1 MPRFFN
7 TAGPCD
13 PRFHYML
20 PPERRLPEVRRLIEQ
35 RLYFV
40 VHAPRQS
47 GKTTFFR
54 TLAPALTAA
63 GRYAALLASCEV
75 AQAAGPNVERGIAA
89 LLDALRQSSLIHLPE
104 ELRPPPADPAVP
116 AENRLLDLLS
126 RWSRQC
132 PRPVVLFLDEIDS
145 LVDDVLISALRQIRS
160 GYPERPASF
169 PQSVALVGLRD
180 VRDYRLSVRPEE
192 QTLGT
197 ASPFNIKVESL
208 TLPNFTTEEVAELY
222 DQHTVETGQVFT
234 PEAKRLACELSGGHP
249 WLVNALAEQAISG
262 EVSDPEHAVEA
273 RHIEAAKES
282 LIQRRDTHLDSL
294 IDRLR
299 EPRVRRIIE
308 PILAGE
314 ALSPEVLDDDIQFVV
329 DLGLVIPA
337 RQGLAIANPIY
348 REVIPRAL
356 TSVLEHS
363 LAVPRPSYLSQ
374 EGRLR
379 FDLLLDDFRAFWCQN
394 AEAFLAQAP
403 YSEAAA
409 QLVFMAFL
417 QKVVNGGGFIDREY
431 AVGSG
436 RIDLCVRWPFA
447 GGLERWAAELKVWR
461 DRRPDPL
468 NEGLSQLAGYL
479 ARLGLDRG
487 TLLLFDARTVAP
499 PLPERCSSFEADH
512 AGRRITVV
520 RL

>member
-20 PPERRLPEVRRLIEQ
+20 PPERRLPEVRGLIEQ
-35 RLYFV
+35 GLYFV

-54 TLAPALTAA
+54 ALAPALTGS

-75 AQAAGPNVERGIAA
+75 GQAAGSNVERGIAA
-89 LLDALRQSSLIHLPE
+89 VLDALRQSGLIHLPE
-104 ELRPPPADPAVP
+104 ELRPPPADPIVP
-116 AENRLLDLLS
+116 AETRFLDLLS

-132 PRPVVLFLDEIDS
+132 PRPVVLFLDEIDA
-145 LVDDVLISALRQIRS
+145 LVDDVLISVLRQIRS
-160 GYPERPASF
+160 GYPERPGSF

-208 TLPNFTTEEVAELY
+208 TLPNFTAEEISDLY
-222 DQHTVETGQVFT
+222 DQHTLETGQIFT
-234 PEAKRLACELSGGHP
+234 PEAKHLAFDLTGGHP
-249 WLVNALAEQAISG
+249 WLVNALARQ
-262 EVSDPEHAVEA
+262 AVEKLEPNPGA
-273 RHIEAAKES
+273 AITAQVIEAAKEA
-282 LIQRRDTHLDSL
+282 LIQRRDSHLDSL
-294 IDRLR
+294 VDRLR
-299 EPRVRRIIE
+299 QPRVQRIIE

-314 ALSPEVLDDDIQFVV
+314 TLPSEVLDDDVQFVV
-329 DLGLVIPA
+329 DLGLVKPTP
-337 RQGLAIANPIY
+337 QGLAIANPIY
-348 REVIPRAL
+348 REIIPRAL

-363 LAVPRPSYLSQ
+363 LAVPRPSYVGGD
-374 EGRLR
+374 GRLR

-417 QKVVNGGGFIDREY
+417 QKIVNGGGFIDREY

-436 RIDLCVRWPFA
+436 RIDLCVRCPYP
-447 GGLERWAAELKVWR
+447 GGVDRWAAELKVWR

-468 NEGLSQLAGYL
+468 PEGITQLSGYL

-487 TLLLFDARTVAP
+487 TLLLFDSRMEAL
-499 PLPERCSSFEADH
+499 PLPERCSATEAVHD
-512 AGRRITVV
+512 GRRITVI